1 MKVAFHTLGCKVN
14 QYETQAIREAF
25 LQDGFSEVTD
35 SDYADV
41 YIINTCTV
49 THLADRKSRQYIRKA
64 KKINPGSMVV
74 VTGCYAQIE
83 PGEVQAIPGVDF
95 VCGTNEKGRILEYV
109 RIKLEKPDKVLVSH
123 HLSREEL
130 VDYEELGAVT
140 SMESRTRAFVKIQE
154 GCDRFCSYCIIPYA
168 RGPIRSRSPK
178 GVMEEIQ
185 QLLGQDYREIILT
198 GINTALYGRERDFQE
213 KYGEEF
219 PVTAGGS
226 ETRLLGLIKMM
237 ENLPGDFRIRLSS
250 LEPNVVKWEELE
262 ELLSL
267 RRLCHHFHFS
277 LQSGSNRI
285 LKAMNRR
292 YTREYYLSMVRQI
305 QENYPH
311 FGITTDVIVGF
322 PGEEESD
329 FMETLSIMD
338 EVNFL
343 KVHIFPYSLRK
354 GTEAETMQNPI
365 PSEIKKER
373 MVALQLAAE
382 KSQDRFFK
390 QNVGNMVRVL
400 IEENN
405 EQGVYTG
412 FSDEYIRV
420 FLEEEV
426 PLNQFVRVE
435 LTEPW
440 GEGMKGRLISCL

>member
-25 LQDGFSEVTD
+25 LQDGFSEVAD
-35 SDYADV
+35 AEYADV
-41 YIINTCTV
+41 YVINTCTV

-74 VTGCYAQIE
+74 VTGCYAQME
-83 PGEVQAIPGVDF
+83 PGEVEAIPGVDL
-95 VCGTNEKGRILEYV
+95 VCGTNDKRHILDYV
-109 RIKLEKPDKVLVSH
+109 RRKLERPDEAVSGH

-130 VDYEELGAVT
+130 ADYEELGAVT

-178 GVMEEIQ
+178 GVMEEIRH
-185 QLLGQDYREIILT
+185 LLEQGYREIILT
-198 GINTALYGRERDFQE
+198 GINTALYGREPDFQE
-213 KYGEEF
+213 KYGNEF
-219 PVTAGGS
+219 ISMAEGP
-226 ETRLLGLIKMM
+226 ETGLLGLIKMM
-237 ENLPGDFRIRLSS
+237 EDLPGDFRIRLSS

-262 ELLSL
+262 ELISL
-267 RRLCHHFHFS
+267 RGLCHHLHFS

-292 YTREYYLSMVRQI
+292 YTREYYLSMVREI
-305 QENYPH
+305 QKKHPA

-329 FMETLSIMD
+329 FMKTLSIME

-343 KVHIFPYSLRK
+343 KVHIFPYSIRK
-354 GTEAETMQNPI
+354 GTEAETMKNHI
-365 PSEIKKER
+365 PAEIKKER
-373 MVALQLAAE
+373 MATLQLAAE
-382 KSQDRFFK
+382 KSQNRFLK
-390 QNVGNMVRVL
+390 QNIGNVVRVL

-405 EQGVYTG
+405 EKGVYTG

-420 FLEEEV
+420 FMEEEV

-440 GEGMKGRLISCL
+440 GEGMKGRLIYSL